1 MAVASCP
8 YPGTHA
14 EAEYGARRPTAP
26 DTESVE
32 QIVFAFHE
40 KSVTSEHRNVDDALY
55 MTGIAYLFEVVAGI
69 IAHSSALL
77 SDAGH
82 MQTMMLHPISLS
94 NEGGG

>member
-1 MAVASCP
+1 
-8 YPGTHA
+8 
-14 EAEYGARRPTAP
+14 
-26 DTESVE
+26 
-32 QIVFAFHE
+32 
-40 KSVTSEHRNVDDALY
+40 
-55 MTGIAYLFEVVAGI
+55 MTGIAFLFEVVAGI